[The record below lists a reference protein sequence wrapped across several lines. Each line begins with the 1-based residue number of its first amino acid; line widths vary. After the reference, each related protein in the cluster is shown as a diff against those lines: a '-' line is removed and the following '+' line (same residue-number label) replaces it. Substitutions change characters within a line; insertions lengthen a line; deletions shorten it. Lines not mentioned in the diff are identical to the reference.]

1 MLGLATLPA
10 SASHPSLRRMRI
22 AGVAIVFALVAVL
35 ASAGSTH
42 AWAAG
47 TFSVADEQLLFTL
60 TNQDRA
66 SAGLNALVDDG
77 YLHSKARWRAK
88 DMADR
93 NYFSHAIPPD
103 GRMVFDYMQADGYCF
118 RVAGENIGLTTFG
131 DSDATTTLEQ
141 AFMGS
146 PEHRDNILGTWADMG
161 VGAYQAPDGSKLYS
175 VLFSI
180 PCGVVAPTPTP
191 VPTPVATPVP
201 TPVATPVPTPV
212 ATPRSVPTP
221 VSTPRSVATVRS
233 TGTHEAKAG
242 STTSAGPSL
251 TPSSRP
257 TWTPQPV
264 DTSATATTTAA
275 PSATTYGKDAGSVSS
290 PGTATTLRVREKS
303 TSGGPIDSLL
313 NSLFGGLFG
322 L

>member
-212 ATPRSVPTP
+212 ATPVATPVPTP

-233 TGTHEAKAG
+233 TGTHESDPELYTDVDPAAG
-242 STTSAGPSL
+242 RHLCDRHDDCRPVRHDLRQRCRLRLEPGHRDHFAGP
-251 TPSSRP
+251 
-257 TWTPQPV
+257 
-264 DTSATATTTAA
+264 
-275 PSATTYGKDAGSVSS
+275 
-290 PGTATTLRVREKS
+290 
-303 TSGGPIDSLL
+303 
-313 NSLFGGLFG
+313 
-322 L
+322 

>member
-191 VPTPVATPVP
+191 VPTPVSTPVP
-201 TPVATPVPTPV
+201 PPVATPVPTP
-212 ATPRSVPTP
+212 VPTP

-264 DTSATATTTAA
+264 DTSATATTTPA

>member
-47 TFSVADEQLLFTL
+47 TFSAADEQLLFTL

-118 RVAGENIGLTTFG
+118 QVAGENIGLTTFG

-161 VGAYQAPDGSKLYS
+161 VGAYQGPDGRKLYS

-191 VPTPVATPVP
+191 VPTPVATAVP
-201 TPVATPVPTPV
+201 TPVATPVPTP
-212 ATPRSVPTP
+212 VPTP

-233 TGTHEAKAG
+233 TATPPARAG

-251 TPSSRP
+251 TPSFTP
-257 TWTPQPV
+257 TATPQPL
-264 DTSATATTTAA
+264 DTSASATTTAA
-275 PSATTYGKDAGSVSS
+275 PSATTYGKDAGSTSS
-290 PGTATTLRVREKS
+290 PGTATSLRVHEKS
-303 TSGGPIDSLL
+303 TSGGPIDSFL

>member
-191 VPTPVATPVP
+191 VPTPVATPV
-201 TPVATPVPTPV
+201 A
-212 ATPRSVPTP
+212 TP

>member
-191 VPTPVATPVP
+191 VATPRSVATPVP
-201 TPVATPVPTPV
+201 TPVATPV
-212 ATPRSVPTP
+212 ATP

-251 TPSSRP
+251 TPSSTP

-275 PSATTYGKDAGSVSS
+275 PSATTYGKDAGSVSR

>member
-191 VPTPVATPVP
+191 VPTPVSTPVP
-201 TPVATPVPTPV
+201 PPVATPVPTP
-212 ATPRSVPTP
+212 VPTP
-221 VSTPRSVATVRS
+221 VSTPRSVATVRP
-233 TGTHEAKAG
+233 TGTYEAKAG